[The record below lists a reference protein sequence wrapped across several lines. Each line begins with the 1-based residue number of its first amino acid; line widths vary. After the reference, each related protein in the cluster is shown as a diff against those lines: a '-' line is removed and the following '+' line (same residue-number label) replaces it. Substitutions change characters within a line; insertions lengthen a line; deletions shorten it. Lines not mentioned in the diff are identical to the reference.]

1 MILSEIIKAS
11 TKSFFSG
18 ADENFMYFSVPE
30 NLMDY
35 ICKYFPAEGTVINLA
50 EDFSPAKPFLGIL
63 SKFKPT
69 ERDVAEN
76 AYMLHKSTFISYFK
90 TGIADRRLDLAI
102 TEEIFYEKL
111 RMKNTITAL
120 FKKYARGFFYILNAQ
135 LLPENSI
142 QILKKLA
149 KEKLN
154 CKLIFIFN
162 YISIE
167 ENSTVNEFYQE
178 ISNDKNFFEIT
189 DFDKSVKFPGKC
201 KAAKKPGFKTIL
213 SFLKNCRYFLCY
225 EQAETFL
232 NWFENEADSFNF
244 TKIQLR
250 EIQVEAGILFY
261 RAGNLDSALFY
272 LNSVLE
278 NHKNDEIEISAFY
291 CLCLLNYERSSNAEA
306 LKYAKLI
313 KKRLINNQEN
323 PFFAL
328 ATMMD
333 YIITQK
339 SDTTDSVSRYE
350 HTLNLLEKQCLLNNY
365 LYTLL
370 VVPWQT
376 LNDYDTPYNMMPKIE
391 KAIETAEFL
400 GNEAGLST
408 AYNWKGILLL
418 HNGNTKESPLWYQK
432 CNELRTKIGDLYT
445 IMKIRN
451 GLAYE
456 NLIAGRF
463 KESYDRI
470 NSFIRR
476 ITEIKDNAEIIIT
489 VSNLANALLY
499 SRHFNEAY
507 IFYQKILRFL
517 YMFDME
523 NHTVNSFLPEYND
536 ILSYKTL
543 LELSLGYITRARI
556 NYQNIIHNGKPTTTI
571 NSPIRHLIN
580 AELNLTDG
588 NFEKALK
595 AMDECD
601 AIFAKFSSSQNY
613 RHVFVYYE
621 FAYALKK
628 TGHPAEAEKF
638 FQKGFTLAKKS
649 DLPYYTKEKDS
660 LEIDE
665 YFSSIEKFAPVN
677 INLSAIDEKAEKD
690 KLMTQM
696 QKRLRDSL
704 FLNKIM
710 MLGSDASSMKKY
722 CSKIVSELL
731 DYITANA
738 IFIAEKHSERWI
750 LLAHSTR
757 NNEPE
762 PQQEKWKNFDAQ
774 KELSK
779 NGSSLSYIPEEDIF
793 YANISKYDFYGAII
807 IIPSKSANI
816 PEEEMNILNIAIS
829 NIQAQLVMR
838 NQNEHL
844 LRISSTDQ
852 LSRLKNRHALHEK
865 LAVESEMIRRYKIK
879 NEKKFQLSI
888 CFIDLDNFKNINDTF
903 GHEAGD
909 LIISKFSSLLRKIF
923 RGVDFISRF
932 GGDEF
937 IILLPNATSE
947 EAKNAAERLK
957 SALEK
962 ADFFIPEIEKLLSRK
977 IEIPASKKIGFS
989 MGIAS
994 NFDQENAADLEKTL
1008 SNADHALYQSKEN
1021 GKNLITVWKE
1031 EIKA

>member
-1 MILSEIIKAS
+1 MILSEIIKTS
-11 TKSFFSG
+11 TKSFFSSE
-18 ADENFMYFSVPE
+18 DENVMYFSVPE
-30 NLMDY
+30 ILMDY
-35 ICKYFPAEGTVINLA
+35 IYKYFPEKGTVINLE

-69 ERDVAEN
+69 ERDIAEN

-90 TGIADRRLDLAI
+90 TGAADRRLDLVI
-102 TEEIFYEKL
+102 TEELFYEKL
-111 RMKNTITAL
+111 RMKKTIIEL
-120 FKKYARGFFYILNAQ
+120 FKKYAAGNFYILNAQ

-142 QILKKLA
+142 EILKALA
-149 KEKLN
+149 KEKLK

-162 YISIE
+162 YINIE
-167 ENSTVNEFYQE
+167 ENSSINEFYQE

-189 DFDKSVKFPGKC
+189 DIDKSVNFPEKT
-201 KAAKKPGFKTIL
+201 KTAKKPGFRTIIT
-213 SFLKNCRYFLCY
+213 FLKNCRYFLCY

-232 NWFENEADSFNF
+232 TWFENEQDSFNF

-250 EIQVEAGILFY
+250 QIQVEAGILFY

-272 LNSVLE
+272 LNSVLD
-278 NHKNDEIEISAFY
+278 NHKSDEIEISAFY
-291 CLCLLNYERSSNAEA
+291 CLCLLNYERTSNAEA

-313 KKRLINNQEN
+313 KKRLINDQEN

-376 LNDYDTPYNMMPKIE
+376 LNDYDTPYDMMPKIE

-418 HNGNTKESPLWYQK
+418 HNGNTEESPLWYQK

-456 NLIAGRF
+456 NLIAGKF

-507 IFYQKILRFL
+507 IFYQKILHFL

-556 NYQNIIHNGKPTTTI
+556 NYQNIIHNGKPNTTI
-571 NSPIRHLIN
+571 NSPIRYLIK
-580 AELNLTDG
+580 AELNITDG

-595 AMDECD
+595 SMDECD
-601 AIFAKFSSSQNY
+601 AVFSKFSSSQNY

-628 TGHPAEAEKF
+628 AGHNLEAEKF
-638 FQKGFTLAKKS
+638 FEKGFNLAKKS
-649 DLPYYTKEKDS
+649 GLPYYTKGKDT
-660 LEIDE
+660 LKIDE
-665 YFSSIEKFAPVN
+665 YFSNIEKFAPVN
-677 INLSAIDEKAEKD
+677 INLSTIDEKAEKD

-696 QKRLRDSL
+696 QKRLHDSL

-710 MLGSDASSMKKY
+710 MLGSDATSVKKY

-738 IFIAEKHSERWI
+738 IFIAEKTDEKWI
-750 LLAHSTR
+750 LLAHTTR
-757 NNEPE
+757 NSEPE
-762 PQQEKWKNFDAQ
+762 PPQEIWKKFDAQ
-774 KELSK
+774 KEFAK
-779 NGSSLSYIPEEDIF
+779 NGSNLTYIPEEDVF
-793 YANISKYDFYGAII
+793 FANISKYDFYGAII
-807 IIPSKSANI
+807 VLPNKSSNI

-844 LRISSTDQ
+844 LQISSTDQ
-852 LSRLKNRHALHEK
+852 LSRLKNRHALQEK
-865 LAVESEMIRRYKIK
+865 LAVESEMIRRYKTS

-888 CFIDLDNFKNINDTF
+888 CFIDLDNFKNTNDTF

-909 LIISKFSSLLRKIF
+909 LIIEKFSGLLRKIF
-923 RGVDFISRF
+923 RSVDFISRF

-937 IILLPNATSE
+937 IIILPNANSE
-947 EAKNAAERLK
+947 EARSAAERLK
-957 SALEK
+957 NAMEK
-962 ADFFIPEIEKLLSRK
+962 ADYFVPEIEKLISRK
-977 IEIPASKKIGFS
+977 VEIPAAKKIGFS

-994 NFDQENAADLEKTL
+994 NFDQEDAADLEQTL
-1008 SNADHALYQSKEN
+1008 SNADHALYKSKAN
-1021 GKNLITVWKE
+1021 GKNRITVWKE
-1031 EIKA
+1031 EK

>member
-1 MILSEIIKAS
+1 MILSEIIKTS
-11 TKSFFSG
+11 TKSFFSSE
-18 ADENFMYFSVPE
+18 DENVMYFSVPE
-30 NLMDY
+30 ILMDY
-35 ICKYFPAEGTVINLA
+35 IYKYFPEKGTVINLE

-69 ERDVAEN
+69 ERDIAEN

-90 TGIADRRLDLAI
+90 TGAADRRLDLVI
-102 TEEIFYEKL
+102 TEELFYEKL
-111 RMKNTITAL
+111 RMKKTIIEL
-120 FKKYARGFFYILNAQ
+120 FKKYAAGNFYILNAQ

-142 QILKKLA
+142 EILKALA
-149 KEKLN
+149 KEKLK

-167 ENSTVNEFYQE
+167 ENSSVNEFYQE

-189 DFDKSVKFPGKC
+189 DIDKSVNFPEKT
-201 KAAKKPGFKTIL
+201 KTAKKPGFRTIIT
-213 SFLKNCRYFLCY
+213 FLKNCRYFLCY

-232 NWFENEADSFNF
+232 TWFENEQDSFNF

-250 EIQVEAGILFY
+250 QIQVEAGILFY

-272 LNSVLE
+272 LNSVLD
-278 NHKNDEIEISAFY
+278 NHKSDEIEISAFY
-291 CLCLLNYERSSNAEA
+291 CLCLLNYERTSNAEA

-313 KKRLINNQEN
+313 KKRLINDQEN

-376 LNDYDTPYNMMPKIE
+376 LNDYDTPYDMMPKIE

-418 HNGNTKESPLWYQK
+418 HNGNTEESPLWYQK

-456 NLIAGRF
+456 NLIAGKF

-507 IFYQKILRFL
+507 IFYQKILHFL

-556 NYQNIIHNGKPTTTI
+556 NYQNIIHNGKPNTTI
-571 NSPIRHLIN
+571 NSPIRYLTK
-580 AELNLTDG
+580 AELNITDG

-595 AMDECD
+595 SMDECD
-601 AIFAKFSSSQNY
+601 AVFSKFSSSQNY

-628 TGHPAEAEKF
+628 AGHSLEAEKF
-638 FQKGFTLAKKS
+638 FEKGFNLAKES
-649 DLPYYTKEKDS
+649 GLPYYTKEKDT

-665 YFSSIEKFAPVN
+665 YFSNIEKFAPVN
-677 INLSAIDEKAEKD
+677 INLSTIDEKAEKD

-696 QKRLRDSL
+696 QKRLHDSL

-710 MLGSDASSMKKY
+710 MLGSDATSVKKY

-738 IFIAEKHSERWI
+738 IFIAEKTDEKWI
-750 LLAHSTR
+750 LLAHTTR
-757 NNEPE
+757 NSEPE
-762 PQQEKWKNFDAQ
+762 PPQEIWKKFDAQ
-774 KELSK
+774 KEFAK
-779 NGSSLSYIPEEDIF
+779 NGSNLTYIPEEDVF
-793 YANISKYDFYGAII
+793 FANISKYDFYGAII
-807 IIPSKSANI
+807 VLPNKSSNI

-844 LRISSTDQ
+844 LQISSTDQ
-852 LSRLKNRHALHEK
+852 LSRLKNRHALQEK
-865 LAVESEMIRRYKIK
+865 LAVESEMIRRYKTS

-888 CFIDLDNFKNINDTF
+888 CFIDLDNFKNTNDTF

-909 LIISKFSSLLRKIF
+909 LIIEKFSGLLRKIF
-923 RGVDFISRF
+923 RSVDFISRF

-937 IILLPNATSE
+937 IIILPNANSE
-947 EAKNAAERLK
+947 EARSAAERLK
-957 SALEK
+957 NAMAK
-962 ADFFIPEIEKLLSRK
+962 ADYFVPEIEKLISRK
-977 IEIPASKKIGFS
+977 VEIPAAKKIGFS

-994 NFDQENAADLEKTL
+994 NFDQEDAADLEKTL
-1008 SNADHALYQSKEN
+1008 SNADHALYKSKAN
-1021 GKNLITVWKE
+1021 GKNRITVWE
-1031 EIKA
+1031 EGIKA